1 MRFLQMIVTRTNFNW
16 RTGLLALSVFVM
28 GVGGVSSAIIAQDDL
43 PASAVEKIEQAED
56 AEVES
61 KVSEVDLFV
70 PDFKDQDLI
79 ETSKRAWEY
88 RPYQVAVWFCLDGSP
103 LIDAIY
109 NNVAKDV
116 TRRSELLDPSGWDL
130 TTGRAPMRWRNRFIK
145 NLGNPEKFV
154 ALESVAA
161 LLPYDKLMVV
171 CLEEALGVVR
181 VRVREFDVQTQLWG
195 PLVIREVIQRNELG
209 RYIMDAISVAFMP
222 LAKIDRVQEIE
233 VKNSEG
239 KVVKKDEVIMQIRG
253 VQSCIRTTLQ
263 PNSRILGD
271 EAVAG
276 VDDNAFKWNAAPIVG
291 SPIYIRDDDRFL
303 PIIRLTDRKG
313 ELIKLQP
320 IEFTYLTSKRK
331 DGADL
336 RASIES
342 NRRAPLSQRKS
353 KRSQKLAL
361 VIRPPERSTR
371 LFLVSDDKKRTPME
385 GFEVWARSPEA
396 PIEDKIML
404 GKTDWRGSIEIPPV
418 SDGLRLILIKR
429 GERGLRR
436 LPIMPGLYDSVVSTL
451 PNDETRL
458 YAQGV
463 VRGLENEILSMV
475 IQRTVFEADAKK
487 AIEDVNLESVKES
500 LGKLE
505 DLSLF
510 DMLNHLTDQELKLKA
525 RTSNAI
531 ELGYIT
537 RRFGALRTILNERN
551 KATEESILQEKY
563 QALRKAQLDQ

>member
-1 MRFLQMIVTRTNFNW
+1 MIFTFANHSWRVSLMFFL
-16 RTGLLALSVFVM
+16 FVM
-28 GVGGVSSAIIAQDDL
+28 GMATVSEVMRAQEAL
-43 PASAVEKIEQAED
+43 SGTASEQAEVV
-56 AEVES
+56 EVEPEI
-61 KVSEVDLFV
+61 SEADLFV
-70 PDFKDQDLI
+70 PDFDDQDLV
-79 ETSKRAWEY
+79 ETRERAWEY

-103 LIDAIY
+103 LLDAIY
-109 NNVAKDV
+109 NNIAKDV

-130 TTGRAPMRWRNRFIK
+130 TTGRAPIRWRNRFIDG
-145 NLGNPEKFV
+145 LGNPEEFE
-154 ALESVAA
+154 ALESVPA

-171 CLEEALGVVR
+171 CLEEAHGTVD
-181 VRVREFDVQTQLWG
+181 VRVREFDIQTQLWG
-195 PLVIREVIQRNELG
+195 PLVVREVIQRNELG

-233 VKNSEG
+233 VKNSDG
-239 KVVKKDEVIMQIRG
+239 KIVKKDEVIMQIRG
-253 VQSCIRTTLQ
+253 VKSCIRTTLQ
-263 PNSRILGD
+263 PKTRNQDD
-271 EAVAG
+271 EAVAEI
-276 VDDNAFKWNAAPIVG
+276 DDAAFEWKAAPIVG

-313 ELIKLQP
+313 ELVKLQP
-320 IEFTYLTSKRK
+320 IEFTYLTSERK

-371 LFLVSDDKKRTPME
+371 LFLVSDDKDRTPME

-396 PIEDKIML
+396 PVEDKILL
-404 GKTDWRGSIEIPPV
+404 GKTDWRGSIDIPPD
-418 SDGLRLILIKR
+418 SEGLRLILIKR

-436 LPIMPGLYDSVVSTL
+436 LPIMPGLYDSVESTL

-487 AIEDVNLESVKES
+487 GIEDKNMEFIKKS
-500 LGKLE
+500 LNQLE
-505 DLSLF
+505 DLSISE
-510 DMLNHLTDQELKLKA
+510 MLEELTDQELKLKA
-525 RTSNAI
+525 RTSNGS
-531 ELGYIT
+531 ELAYIT
-537 RRFGALRTILNERN
+537 RRFGSLRTILNERLQASDEN
-551 KATEESILQEKY
+551 LLSNEYEEM
-563 QALRKAQLDQ
+563 RKIKLNQ

>member
-1 MRFLQMIVTRTNFNW
+1 MRLLQMIFTFANHNW
-16 RTGLLALSVFVM
+16 RVSLLFFLFVM
-28 GVGGVSSAIIAQDDL
+28 GMAT
-43 PASAVEKIEQAED
+43 
-56 AEVES
+56 
-61 KVSEVDLFV
+61 VSEVMRAQEALSETASEQTEVVEVEPEISEADLFV
-70 PDFKDQDLI
+70 PDFDDQDLV
-79 ETSKRAWEY
+79 ETRERAWEY

-103 LIDAIY
+103 LLDAIY
-109 NNVAKDV
+109 NNIAKDV

-130 TTGRAPMRWRNRFIK
+130 TTGRAPVRWRNRFIDG
-145 NLGNPEKFV
+145 LGNPEEFE
-154 ALESVAA
+154 ALESVPA

-171 CLEEALGVVR
+171 CLEEAHGTVD
-181 VRVREFDVQTQLWG
+181 VRVREFDIQTQLWG
-195 PLVIREVIQRNELG
+195 PLVVREVIQRNELG

-233 VKNSEG
+233 VKNSDG
-239 KVVKKDEVIMQIRG
+239 KIVKKDEVIMQIRG
-253 VQSCIRTTLQ
+253 VKSCIRTTLQ
-263 PNSRILGD
+263 PKTRNQDD
-271 EAVAG
+271 EAVAEI
-276 VDDNAFKWNAAPIVG
+276 DDAAFEWKAAPIVG

-313 ELIKLQP
+313 ELVKLQP
-320 IEFTYLTSKRK
+320 IEFTYLTSERK

-371 LFLVSDDKKRTPME
+371 LFLVSDDKDRTPME

-396 PIEDKIML
+396 PVEDKILL
-404 GKTDWRGSIEIPPV
+404 GKTDWRGSIDIPPD
-418 SDGLRLILIKR
+418 SEGLRLILIKR

-436 LPIMPGLYDSVVSTL
+436 LPIMPGLYDSVESTL

-487 AIEDVNLESVKES
+487 GIEDKNMEFIKKS
-500 LGKLE
+500 LNQLE
-505 DLSLF
+505 DLSISE
-510 DMLNHLTDQELKLKA
+510 MLEELTDQELKLKA
-525 RTSNAI
+525 RTSNGS
-531 ELGYIT
+531 ELAYIT
-537 RRFGALRTILNERN
+537 RRFGSLRTILNERLQASDEN
-551 KATEESILQEKY
+551 LLSNEYEEM
-563 QALRKAQLDQ
+563 RKIKLNQ

>member
-1 MRFLQMIVTRTNFNW
+1 MRFLRMIVNLTHVNW
-16 RTGLLALSVFVM
+16 RTSLLVWFVLII
-28 GVGGVSSAIIAQDDL
+28 GTVVASDTTWAQEEVSEN
-43 PASAVEKIEQAED
+43 PAEQVEQV
-56 AEVES
+56 EVEPEIS
-61 KVSEVDLFV
+61 AVDLFM
-70 PDFKDQDLI
+70 PDFDDQDLI
-79 ETSKRAWEY
+79 ETGKRAWEY

-109 NNVAKDV
+109 NNIAKDV

-130 TTGRAPMRWRNRFIK
+130 TTGRAPRRWRNRF
-145 NLGNPEKFV
+145 LEDLESPERFV
-154 ALESVAA
+154 ALESVPA

-171 CLEEALGVVR
+171 CMEEAHGTVS
-181 VRVREFDVQTQLWG
+181 VRVREFDIQTQLWG
-195 PLVIREVIQRNELG
+195 PLVVREVIQRNELG
-209 RYIMDAISVAFMP
+209 RYVMDAISVAFMP

-233 VKNSEG
+233 VKNSQG

-263 PNSRILGD
+263 PNVRSLGG
-271 EAVAG
+271 EAVAE
-276 VDDNAFKWNAAPIVG
+276 VDEAAFEWNTAPIDG

-313 ELIKLQP
+313 ELVKLQP
-320 IEFTYLTSKRK
+320 IEFTYLTSERK

-371 LFLVSDDKKRTPME
+371 LFLVSDDKERTPME

-404 GKTDWRGSIEIPPV
+404 GKTDWRGSIVIPPD
-418 SDGLRLILIKR
+418 SNGLRLILIKR

-487 AIEDVNLESVKES
+487 GIEDENMEFIKES

-505 DLSLF
+505 ELSIF
-510 DMLNHLTDQELKLKA
+510 DMLNELTEQELKLKA
-525 RTSNAI
+525 RTSNGS
-531 ELGYIT
+531 ELSYIT
-537 RRFGALRTILNERN
+537 RRFDALRTILNERDQ
-551 KATEESILQEKY
+551 ASEESTLQEIY
-563 QALRKAQLDQ
+563 QSMRKAKLDQ

>member
-1 MRFLQMIVTRTNFNW
+1 MFFL
-16 RTGLLALSVFVM
+16 FVM
-28 GVGGVSSAIIAQDDL
+28 GMATVSEVMRAQEAL
-43 PASAVEKIEQAED
+43 SGTASEQAEVV
-56 AEVES
+56 EVEPEI
-61 KVSEVDLFV
+61 SEADLFV
-70 PDFKDQDLI
+70 PDFDDQDLV
-79 ETSKRAWEY
+79 ETRERAWEY

-103 LIDAIY
+103 LLDAIY
-109 NNVAKDV
+109 NNIAKDV

-130 TTGRAPMRWRNRFIK
+130 TTGRAPIRWRNRFIDG
-145 NLGNPEKFV
+145 LGNPEEFE
-154 ALESVAA
+154 ALDSVPA

-171 CLEEALGVVR
+171 CLEEAHGTVD
-181 VRVREFDVQTQLWG
+181 VRVREFDIQTQLWG
-195 PLVIREVIQRNELG
+195 PLVVREVIQRNELG

-233 VKNSEG
+233 VKNSDG
-239 KVVKKDEVIMQIRG
+239 KIVKKDEVIMQIRG
-253 VQSCIRTTLQ
+253 VKSCIRTTLQ
-263 PNSRILGD
+263 PKTRNQDD
-271 EAVAG
+271 EAVAEI
-276 VDDNAFKWNAAPIVG
+276 DDAAFEWKAAPIVG

-313 ELIKLQP
+313 ELVKLQP
-320 IEFTYLTSKRK
+320 IEFTYLTSERK

-371 LFLVSDDKKRTPME
+371 LFLVSDDKDRTPME

-396 PIEDKIML
+396 PVEDKILL
-404 GKTDWRGSIEIPPV
+404 GKTDWRGSIDIPPD
-418 SDGLRLILIKR
+418 SEGLRLILIKR

-436 LPIMPGLYDSVVSTL
+436 LPIMPGLYDSVESTL

-487 AIEDVNLESVKES
+487 GIEDKNMEFIKKS
-500 LGKLE
+500 LNQLE
-505 DLSLF
+505 DLSISE
-510 DMLNHLTDQELKLKA
+510 MLEELTDQELKLKA
-525 RTSNAI
+525 RTSNGS
-531 ELGYIT
+531 ELAYIT
-537 RRFGALRTILNERN
+537 RRFGSLRTILNERLQASDEN
-551 KATEESILQEKY
+551 LLSNEYEEM
-563 QALRKAQLDQ
+563 RKIKLNQ

>member
-1 MRFLQMIVTRTNFNW
+1 MIVNLTHLNW
-16 RTGLLALSVFVM
+16 RTSLLFWSVLIMGTVVALNATQAQEEDSGSSVE
-28 GVGGVSSAIIAQDDL
+28 Q
-43 PASAVEKIEQAED
+43 VEV
-56 AEVES
+56 AEVEPE
-61 KVSEVDLFV
+61 VSAVDVFM
-70 PDFKDQDLI
+70 PDFDDQDLI

-109 NNVAKDV
+109 YNIAKDV

-130 TTGRAPMRWRNRFIK
+130 TTGRAPKRWRNR
-145 NLGNPEKFV
+145 LLEDLESPEKFV
-154 ALESVAA
+154 GLELVPA

-171 CLEEALGVVR
+171 CLEEVHGTVG
-181 VRVREFDVQTQLWG
+181 VRVREFDIQTQLWG
-195 PLVIREVIQRNELG
+195 PLVVREVIQRNELG
-209 RYIMDAISVAFMP
+209 RYVMDAISVAFMP
-222 LAKIDRVQEIE
+222 LARIDRVQEVE
-233 VKNSEG
+233 VKNSQG

-263 PNSRILGD
+263 PNVRSLGG
-271 EAVAG
+271 EPVAE
-276 VDDNAFKWNAAPIVG
+276 VDDAAFEWNAAPIDG

-313 ELIKLQP
+313 ELVKLQP
-320 IEFTYLTSKRK
+320 IEFTYLTSERK

-371 LFLVSDDKKRTPME
+371 LFLVSDDKERTPME

-404 GKTDWRGSIEIPPV
+404 GKTDWRGSIIIPPD

-487 AIEDVNLESVKES
+487 GIQDENMEFIKKS

-505 DLSLF
+505 ELSIF
-510 DMLNHLTDQELKLKA
+510 EMLNELTEQELKLKA
-525 RTSNAI
+525 RTSNAS
-531 ELGYIT
+531 ELAYIT
-537 RRFGALRTILNERN
+537 RRFDSLRTILNEREQ
-551 KATEESILQEKY
+551 ATEESTLQEKY
-563 QALRKAQLDQ
+563 QSMRKAKLDQ

>member
-1 MRFLQMIVTRTNFNW
+1 MKILQMITTPKYLNWRACLLVLSVSVMGLVAASDVTR
-16 RTGLLALSVFVM
+16 AQEISPDDSV
-28 GVGGVSSAIIAQDDL
+28 
-43 PASAVEKIEQAED
+43 EQA
-56 AEVES
+56 
-61 KVSEVDLFV
+61 KVSESEVEPAVSEADLFV
-70 PDFKDQDLI
+70 PDFDDQDLV
-79 ETSKRAWEY
+79 ETSKRAWEF

-109 NNVAKDV
+109 RNIAKDV

-130 TTGRAPMRWRNRFIK
+130 TTGLAPVRWRNRFIES
-145 NLGNPEKFV
+145 LGAPEKFE
-154 ALESVAA
+154 ALESVPA

-171 CLEEALGVVR
+171 CLEEAHGVVD
-181 VRVREFDVQTQLWG
+181 VRVREFDIQTQLWG
-195 PLVIREVIQRNELG
+195 PLVVRKVIQRNELG
-209 RYIMDAISVAFMP
+209 RYIMDAINVAFMP

-233 VKNSEG
+233 VENSEG
-239 KVVKKDEVIMQIRG
+239 KTVKKDEVIMQIRG

-263 PNSRILGD
+263 PNTRSLGD
-271 EAVAG
+271 EAVAEI
-276 VDDNAFKWNAAPIVG
+276 DDEAFEWVAAPIVG

-303 PIIRLTDRKG
+303 PVIRLTDRKG
-313 ELIKLQP
+313 ELVKLQP

-371 LFLVSDDKKRTPME
+371 LFLVSDDKARTPME

-396 PIEDKIML
+396 PIEDKILL
-404 GKTDWRGSIEIPPV
+404 GKTDWRGSIEIPPD
-418 SDGLRLILIKR
+418 SEGLRLILIKR

-436 LPIMPGLYDSVVSTL
+436 LPIMPGLYDSVESTL

-475 IQRTVFEADAKK
+475 IQRTVFEAEAKQ
-487 AIEDVNLESVKES
+487 AIEDEKMEAIKES
-500 LGKLE
+500 LSNLDE
-505 DLSLF
+505 LSIS
-510 DMLNHLTDQELKLKA
+510 DMLTELTDQELKLKA
-525 RTSNAI
+525 RTSNAS
-531 ELGYIT
+531 ELAYIT
-537 RRFGALRTILNERN
+537 RRFGALRTILDERIR
-551 KATEESILQEKY
+551 ATEEKVLQEKY
-563 QALRKAQLDQ
+563 QALRKAKLDQ

>member
-1 MRFLQMIVTRTNFNW
+1 MIFTFANHSWRVSLLFFL
-16 RTGLLALSVFVM
+16 FVM
-28 GVGGVSSAIIAQDDL
+28 GMATVSEVMRAQEAL
-43 PASAVEKIEQAED
+43 SGTASEQAEVV
-56 AEVES
+56 EVEPEI
-61 KVSEVDLFV
+61 SEADLFV
-70 PDFKDQDLI
+70 PDFDDQDLV
-79 ETSKRAWEY
+79 ETRERAWEY

-103 LIDAIY
+103 LLDAIY
-109 NNVAKDV
+109 NNIAKDV

-130 TTGRAPMRWRNRFIK
+130 TTGRAPIRWRNRFIDG
-145 NLGNPEKFV
+145 LGNPEEFE
-154 ALESVAA
+154 ALESVPA

-171 CLEEALGVVR
+171 CLEEAHGIVD
-181 VRVREFDVQTQLWG
+181 VRVREFDIQTQLWG
-195 PLVIREVIQRNELG
+195 PLVVREVIQRNELG

-233 VKNSEG
+233 VKNSDG
-239 KVVKKDEVIMQIRG
+239 KIVKKDEVIMQIRG
-253 VQSCIRTTLQ
+253 VKSCIRTTLQ
-263 PNSRILGD
+263 PKTRNQDD
-271 EAVAG
+271 EAVAEI
-276 VDDNAFKWNAAPIVG
+276 DDAAFEWKAAPIVG

-313 ELIKLQP
+313 ELVKLQP
-320 IEFTYLTSKRK
+320 IEFTYLTSERK

-371 LFLVSDDKKRTPME
+371 LFLVSDDKDRTPME

-396 PIEDKIML
+396 PVEDKILL
-404 GKTDWRGSIEIPPV
+404 GKTDWRGSIDIPPD
-418 SDGLRLILIKR
+418 SEGLRLILIKR

-436 LPIMPGLYDSVVSTL
+436 LPIMPGLYDSVESTL

-487 AIEDVNLESVKES
+487 GIEDKNMEFIKKS
-500 LGKLE
+500 LNQLE
-505 DLSLF
+505 DLSISE
-510 DMLNHLTDQELKLKA
+510 MLEELTDQELKLKA
-525 RTSNAI
+525 RTSNGS
-531 ELGYIT
+531 ELAYIT
-537 RRFGALRTILNERN
+537 RRFGSLRTILNERLQASDEN
-551 KATEESILQEKY
+551 LLSNEYEEM
-563 QALRKAQLDQ
+563 RKIKLNQ

>member
-1 MRFLQMIVTRTNFNW
+1 MIFTFANHSWRVSLLFFL
-16 RTGLLALSVFVM
+16 FVM
-28 GVGGVSSAIIAQDDL
+28 GMAT
-43 PASAVEKIEQAED
+43 
-56 AEVES
+56 
-61 KVSEVDLFV
+61 VSEVMRAQEALSETASEQTEVVEVEPEISEADLFV
-70 PDFKDQDLI
+70 PDFDDQDLV
-79 ETSKRAWEY
+79 ETRERAWEY

-103 LIDAIY
+103 LLDAIY
-109 NNVAKDV
+109 NNIAKDV

-130 TTGRAPMRWRNRFIK
+130 TTGRAPVRWRNRFIDG
-145 NLGNPEKFV
+145 LGNPEEFE
-154 ALESVAA
+154 ALESVPA

-171 CLEEALGVVR
+171 CLEEAHGTVD
-181 VRVREFDVQTQLWG
+181 VRVREFDIQTQLWG
-195 PLVIREVIQRNELG
+195 PLVVREVIQRNELG

-233 VKNSEG
+233 VKNSDG
-239 KVVKKDEVIMQIRG
+239 KIVKKDEVIMQIRG
-253 VQSCIRTTLQ
+253 VKSCIRTTLQ
-263 PNSRILGD
+263 PKTRNQDD
-271 EAVAG
+271 EAVAEI
-276 VDDNAFKWNAAPIVG
+276 DDAAFEWKAAPIVG

-313 ELIKLQP
+313 ELVKLQP
-320 IEFTYLTSKRK
+320 IEFTYLTSERK

-371 LFLVSDDKKRTPME
+371 LFLVSDDKDRTPME

-396 PIEDKIML
+396 PVEDKILL
-404 GKTDWRGSIEIPPV
+404 GKTDWRGSIDIPPD
-418 SDGLRLILIKR
+418 SEGLRLILIKR

-436 LPIMPGLYDSVVSTL
+436 LPIMPGLYDSVESTL

-487 AIEDVNLESVKES
+487 GIEDKNMEFIKKS
-500 LGKLE
+500 LNQLE
-505 DLSLF
+505 DLSISE
-510 DMLNHLTDQELKLKA
+510 MLEELTDQELKLKA
-525 RTSNAI
+525 RTSNGS
-531 ELGYIT
+531 ELAYIT
-537 RRFGALRTILNERN
+537 RRFGSLRTILNERLQASDEN
-551 KATEESILQEKY
+551 LLSNEYEEM
-563 QALRKAQLDQ
+563 RKIKLNQ

>member
-1 MRFLQMIVTRTNFNW
+1 
-16 RTGLLALSVFVM
+16 M
-28 GVGGVSSAIIAQDDL
+28 GTPSNSIFAQEDLPGSAIENSEQSEGSEA
-43 PASAVEKIEQAED
+43 AVSVA
-56 AEVES
+56 
-61 KVSEVDLFV
+61 DLFV
-70 PDFKDQDLI
+70 PDFEDQDLV

-103 LIDAIY
+103 MIDAIY
-109 NNVAKDV
+109 NNIARDV

-130 TTGRAPMRWRNRFIK
+130 TTGRAPLRWRNRLIE
-145 NLGNPEKFV
+145 NLENSEKFV
-154 ALESVAA
+154 ALESVPA
-161 LLPYDKLMVV
+161 LLPYDKLMAV
-171 CLEEALGVVR
+171 CLEEAHGIVR
-181 VRVREFDVQTQLWG
+181 VRVREFDIQTQLWG
-195 PLVIREVIQRNELG
+195 PLVVRDVIQRNELG
-209 RYIMDAISVAFMP
+209 RHIMDAISIAFMP

-233 VKNSEG
+233 VENSEG
-239 KVVKKDEVIMQIRG
+239 KVVKKDEVIMQIRA
-253 VQSCIRTTLQ
+253 VQSCVRTTLQ
-263 PNSRILGD
+263 QNEESIGGKDVAEVD
-271 EAVAG
+271 EAV
-276 VDDNAFKWNAAPIVG
+276 FEWNAGPIDG

-313 ELIKLQP
+313 DLIKLQP
-320 IEFTYLTSKRK
+320 IEFTYLTSERK

-342 NRRAPLSQRKS
+342 HRRAPLSQRKS

-396 PIEDKIML
+396 PIEDKILL
-404 GKTDWRGSIEIPPV
+404 GKTDWRGSIEIPPS

-458 YAQGV
+458 FAQGV

-487 AIEDVNLESVKES
+487 ALADKDMDLIKAS
-500 LGKLE
+500 LDKLE
-505 DLSLF
+505 ELSII
-510 DMLNHLTDQELKLKA
+510 DMLNELTDQELKLKSK
-525 RTSNAI
+525 TSNSS
-531 ELGYIT
+531 ELGYIAS
-537 RRFGALRTILNERN
+537 RFGSLRKILNERN
-551 KATEESILQEKY
+551 SATEESALKEK
-563 QALRKAQLDQ
+563 QKELRRAKLDQ

>member
-1 MRFLQMIVTRTNFNW
+1 MIFTFANHSWRVSLMFFL
-16 RTGLLALSVFVM
+16 FVM
-28 GVGGVSSAIIAQDDL
+28 GMATVSEVMRAQEAL
-43 PASAVEKIEQAED
+43 SGTASEQAEVV
-56 AEVES
+56 EVEPEI
-61 KVSEVDLFV
+61 SEADLFV
-70 PDFKDQDLI
+70 PDFDDQDLV
-79 ETSKRAWEY
+79 ETRERAWEY

-103 LIDAIY
+103 LLDAIY
-109 NNVAKDV
+109 NNIAKDV

-130 TTGRAPMRWRNRFIK
+130 TTGRAPIRWRNRFIDG
-145 NLGNPEKFV
+145 LGNPEEFE
-154 ALESVAA
+154 ALESVPA

-171 CLEEALGVVR
+171 CLEEAHGTVD
-181 VRVREFDVQTQLWG
+181 VRVREFDIQTQLWG
-195 PLVIREVIQRNELG
+195 PLVVREVIQRNELG

-233 VKNSEG
+233 VKNSDG
-239 KVVKKDEVIMQIRG
+239 KIVKKYEVIMQIRG
-253 VQSCIRTTLQ
+253 VKSCIRTTLQ
-263 PNSRILGD
+263 PKTRNQDD
-271 EAVAG
+271 EAVAEI
-276 VDDNAFKWNAAPIVG
+276 DDAAFEWKAAPIVG

-313 ELIKLQP
+313 ELVKLQP
-320 IEFTYLTSKRK
+320 IEFTYLTSERK

-371 LFLVSDDKKRTPME
+371 LFLVSDDKDRTPME

-396 PIEDKIML
+396 PVEDKILL
-404 GKTDWRGSIEIPPV
+404 GKTDWRGSIDIPPD
-418 SDGLRLILIKR
+418 SEGLRLILIKR

-436 LPIMPGLYDSVVSTL
+436 LPIMPGLYDSVESTL

-487 AIEDVNLESVKES
+487 GIEDKNMEFIKKS
-500 LGKLE
+500 LNQLE
-505 DLSLF
+505 DLSISE
-510 DMLNHLTDQELKLKA
+510 MLEELTDQELKLKA
-525 RTSNAI
+525 RTSNGS
-531 ELGYIT
+531 ELAYIT
-537 RRFGALRTILNERN
+537 RRFGSLRTILNERLQASDEN
-551 KATEESILQEKY
+551 LLSNEYEEM
-563 QALRKAQLDQ
+563 RKIKLNQ

>member
-1 MRFLQMIVTRTNFNW
+1 MIFTFANHSWRVSLLFFL
-16 RTGLLALSVFVM
+16 FVM
-28 GVGGVSSAIIAQDDL
+28 GMATVSEVMRAQEAL
-43 PASAVEKIEQAED
+43 SGTASEQAEVV
-56 AEVES
+56 EVEPEI
-61 KVSEVDLFV
+61 SEADLFV
-70 PDFKDQDLI
+70 PDFDDQDLV
-79 ETSKRAWEY
+79 ETRERAWEY

-103 LIDAIY
+103 LLDAIY
-109 NNVAKDV
+109 NNIAKDV

-130 TTGRAPMRWRNRFIK
+130 TTGRAPIRWRNRFIDG
-145 NLGNPEKFV
+145 LGNPEEFE
-154 ALESVAA
+154 ALESVPA

-171 CLEEALGVVR
+171 CLEEAHGTVD
-181 VRVREFDVQTQLWG
+181 VRVREFDIQTQLWG
-195 PLVIREVIQRNELG
+195 PLVVREVIQRNELG

-233 VKNSEG
+233 VKNSDG
-239 KVVKKDEVIMQIRG
+239 KIVKKDEVIMQIRG
-253 VQSCIRTTLQ
+253 VKSCIRTTLQ
-263 PNSRILGD
+263 PKTRNQDD
-271 EAVAG
+271 EAVAEI
-276 VDDNAFKWNAAPIVG
+276 DDAAFEWKAAPIVG

-313 ELIKLQP
+313 ELVKLQP
-320 IEFTYLTSKRK
+320 IEFTYLTSERK

-371 LFLVSDDKKRTPME
+371 LFLVSDDKDRTPME

-396 PIEDKIML
+396 PVEDKILL
-404 GKTDWRGSIEIPPV
+404 GKTDWRGSIDIPPD
-418 SDGLRLILIKR
+418 SEGLRLILIKR

-436 LPIMPGLYDSVVSTL
+436 LPIMPGLYDSVESTL

-487 AIEDVNLESVKES
+487 GIEDKNMEFIKKS
-500 LGKLE
+500 LNQLE
-505 DLSLF
+505 DLSISE
-510 DMLNHLTDQELKLKA
+510 MLEELTDQELKLKA
-525 RTSNAI
+525 RTSNGS
-531 ELGYIT
+531 ELAYIT
-537 RRFGALRTILNERN
+537 RRFGSLRTILNERLQASDEN
-551 KATEESILQEKY
+551 LLSNEYEEM
-563 QALRKAQLDQ
+563 RKIKLNQ

>member
-1 MRFLQMIVTRTNFNW
+1 MIFTFANHSWRVSLMFFL
-16 RTGLLALSVFVM
+16 FVM
-28 GVGGVSSAIIAQDDL
+28 GMATVSEVMRAQEAL
-43 PASAVEKIEQAED
+43 SGTASEQAEVV
-56 AEVES
+56 EVEPEI
-61 KVSEVDLFV
+61 SEADLFV
-70 PDFKDQDLI
+70 PDFDDQDLV
-79 ETSKRAWEY
+79 ETRERAWEY

-103 LIDAIY
+103 LLDAIY
-109 NNVAKDV
+109 NNIAKDV

-130 TTGRAPMRWRNRFIK
+130 TTGRAPIRWRNRFIDG
-145 NLGNPEKFV
+145 LGNPEEFE
-154 ALESVAA
+154 ALDSVPA

-171 CLEEALGVVR
+171 CLEEAHGTVD
-181 VRVREFDVQTQLWG
+181 VRVREFDIQTQLWG
-195 PLVIREVIQRNELG
+195 PLVVREVIQRNELG

-233 VKNSEG
+233 VKNSDG
-239 KVVKKDEVIMQIRG
+239 KIVKKDEVIMQIRG
-253 VQSCIRTTLQ
+253 VKSCIRTTLQ
-263 PNSRILGD
+263 PKTRNQDD
-271 EAVAG
+271 EAVAEI
-276 VDDNAFKWNAAPIVG
+276 DDAAFEWKAAPIVG

-313 ELIKLQP
+313 ELVKLQP
-320 IEFTYLTSKRK
+320 IEFTYLTSERK

-371 LFLVSDDKKRTPME
+371 LFLVSDDKDRTPME

-396 PIEDKIML
+396 PVEDKILL
-404 GKTDWRGSIEIPPV
+404 GKTDWRGSIDIPPD
-418 SDGLRLILIKR
+418 SEGLRLILIKR

-436 LPIMPGLYDSVVSTL
+436 LPIMPGLYDSVESTL

-487 AIEDVNLESVKES
+487 GIEDKNMEFIKKS
-500 LGKLE
+500 LNQLE
-505 DLSLF
+505 DLSISE
-510 DMLNHLTDQELKLKA
+510 MLEELTDQELKLKA
-525 RTSNAI
+525 RTSNGS
-531 ELGYIT
+531 ELAYIT
-537 RRFGALRTILNERN
+537 RRFGSLRTILNERLQASDEN
-551 KATEESILQEKY
+551 LLSNEYEEM
-563 QALRKAQLDQ
+563 RKIKLNQ

>member
-1 MRFLQMIVTRTNFNW
+1 MRLLQMIIAHTNFNW
-16 RTGLLALSVFVM
+16 RVSLLFVFSVM
-28 GVGGVSSAIIAQDDL
+28 GMVTVSDVVRAQEVL
-43 PASAVEKIEQAED
+43 SGNASEQAEVV
-56 AEVES
+56 EVEPEI
-61 KVSEVDLFV
+61 SEADLFV
-70 PDFKDQDLI
+70 PDFDDQDLV
-79 ETSKRAWEY
+79 ETRERAWEY

-103 LIDAIY
+103 LLDAIY
-109 NNVAKDV
+109 NNIAKDV

-130 TTGRAPMRWRNRFIK
+130 TTGRAPTRWRNRFIDS
-145 NLGNPEKFV
+145 LGNPEEFE
-154 ALESVAA
+154 ALESVPA

-171 CLEEALGVVR
+171 CLEEAHGIVD
-181 VRVREFDVQTQLWG
+181 VRVREFDIQTQLWG
-195 PLVIREVIQRNELG
+195 PLVVREVIQRNELG

-233 VKNSEG
+233 VKNSDG
-239 KVVKKDEVIMQIRG
+239 KIVKKDEVIMQIRG
-253 VQSCIRTTLQ
+253 VKSCIRATLQ
-263 PNSRILGD
+263 PKTRNQDD
-271 EAVAG
+271 EAVAEI
-276 VDDNAFKWNAAPIVG
+276 DDVAFEWKAAPIVG

-303 PIIRLTDRKG
+303 PVIRLTDRKG
-313 ELIKLQP
+313 ELVKLQP
-320 IEFTYLTSKRK
+320 IEFTYLTSERK

-371 LFLVSDDKKRTPME
+371 LFLVSDDKDRTPME

-396 PIEDKIML
+396 PVEDKILL
-404 GKTDWRGSIEIPPV
+404 GKTDWRGSIEIPPD
-418 SDGLRLILIKR
+418 SEGLRLILIKR

-436 LPIMPGLYDSVVSTL
+436 LPIMPGLYDSVESTL

-487 AIEDVNLESVKES
+487 GIEDKNMEFIKKS
-500 LGKLE
+500 LNQLE
-505 DLSLF
+505 DLSISE
-510 DMLNHLTDQELKLKA
+510 MLEELTDQELKLKA
-525 RTSNAI
+525 RTSNGS
-531 ELGYIT
+531 ELAYIT
-537 RRFGALRTILNERN
+537 RRFGSLRTILNERLQ
-551 KATEESILQEKY
+551 ASEENLLSDEY
-563 QALRKAQLDQ
+563 EAMRKIKLNQ

>member
-1 MRFLQMIVTRTNFNW
+1 MIVNLTHLNW
-16 RTGLLALSVFVM
+16 RTSLLFWSVLIMGMVVALNATQAQEEDSGSSVE
-28 GVGGVSSAIIAQDDL
+28 Q
-43 PASAVEKIEQAED
+43 VEV
-56 AEVES
+56 AEVEPE
-61 KVSEVDLFV
+61 VSAVDVFM
-70 PDFKDQDLI
+70 PDFDDQDLI

-109 NNVAKDV
+109 YNIAKDV

-130 TTGRAPMRWRNRFIK
+130 TTGRAPKRWRNR
-145 NLGNPEKFV
+145 LLEDLESPEKFV
-154 ALESVAA
+154 GLELVPA

-171 CLEEALGVVR
+171 CLEEVHGTVG
-181 VRVREFDVQTQLWG
+181 VRVREFDIQTQLWG
-195 PLVIREVIQRNELG
+195 PLVVREVIQRNELG
-209 RYIMDAISVAFMP
+209 RYVMDAISVAFMP
-222 LAKIDRVQEIE
+222 LARIDRVQEVE
-233 VKNSEG
+233 VKNSQG

-263 PNSRILGD
+263 PNVRSVGG
-271 EAVAG
+271 EPVAE
-276 VDDNAFKWNAAPIVG
+276 VDDAAFEWNAAPIDE
-291 SPIYIRDDDRFL
+291 SPIYIQDDDRFL

-313 ELIKLQP
+313 ELVKLQP
-320 IEFTYLTSKRK
+320 IEFTYLTSERK

-371 LFLVSDDKKRTPME
+371 LFLVSDDKERTPME

-404 GKTDWRGSIEIPPV
+404 GKTDWRGSIIIPPD

-487 AIEDVNLESVKES
+487 GIEDENMEFIKKS
-500 LGKLE
+500 LDKLE
-505 DLSLF
+505 ELSIF
-510 DMLNHLTDQELKLKA
+510 DMLNELTEQELKLKA
-525 RTSNAI
+525 RTSNAS
-531 ELGYIT
+531 ELAYIT
-537 RRFGALRTILNERN
+537 RRFDSLRTILNEREQ
-551 KATEESILQEKY
+551 ATEESTLQEKY
-563 QALRKAQLDQ
+563 QSMRKAKLDQ

>member
-1 MRFLQMIVTRTNFNW
+1 MFFL
-16 RTGLLALSVFVM
+16 FVM
-28 GVGGVSSAIIAQDDL
+28 GMATVSEVMRAQEAL
-43 PASAVEKIEQAED
+43 SGTASEQAEVV
-56 AEVES
+56 EVEPEI
-61 KVSEVDLFV
+61 SEADLFV
-70 PDFKDQDLI
+70 PDFDDQDLV
-79 ETSKRAWEY
+79 ETRERAWEY

-103 LIDAIY
+103 LLDAIY
-109 NNVAKDV
+109 NNIAKDV

-130 TTGRAPMRWRNRFIK
+130 TTGRAPIRWRNRFIDG
-145 NLGNPEKFV
+145 LGNPEEFE
-154 ALESVAA
+154 ALESVPA

-171 CLEEALGVVR
+171 CLEEAHGTVD
-181 VRVREFDVQTQLWG
+181 VRVREFDIQTQLWG
-195 PLVIREVIQRNELG
+195 PLVVREVIQRNELG

-233 VKNSEG
+233 VKNSDG
-239 KVVKKDEVIMQIRG
+239 KIVKKDEVIMQIRG
-253 VQSCIRTTLQ
+253 VKSCIRTTLQ
-263 PNSRILGD
+263 PKTRNQDD
-271 EAVAG
+271 EAVAEI
-276 VDDNAFKWNAAPIVG
+276 DDAAFEWKAAPIVG

-313 ELIKLQP
+313 ELVKLQP
-320 IEFTYLTSKRK
+320 IEFTYLTSERK

-371 LFLVSDDKKRTPME
+371 LFLVSDDKDRTPME

-396 PIEDKIML
+396 PVEDKILL
-404 GKTDWRGSIEIPPV
+404 GKTDWRGSIDIPPD
-418 SDGLRLILIKR
+418 SEGLRLILIKR

-436 LPIMPGLYDSVVSTL
+436 LPIMPGLYDSVESTL

-487 AIEDVNLESVKES
+487 GIEDKNMEFIKKS
-500 LGKLE
+500 LNQLE
-505 DLSLF
+505 DLSISE
-510 DMLNHLTDQELKLKA
+510 MLEELTDQELKLKA
-525 RTSNAI
+525 RTSNGS
-531 ELGYIT
+531 ELAYIT
-537 RRFGALRTILNERN
+537 RRFGSLRTILNERLQASDEN
-551 KATEESILQEKY
+551 LLSNEYEEM
-563 QALRKAQLDQ
+563 RKIKLNQ

>member
-1 MRFLQMIVTRTNFNW
+1 MIVTLTYFNW
-16 RTGLLALSVFVM
+16 RTSLLVLSVFVM
-28 GVGGVSSAIIAQDDL
+28 GVGSGSGAVVAQEDL
-43 PASAVEKIEQAED
+43 PESTIEKSEQAEGAE
-56 AEVES
+56 AEVEI
-61 KVSEVDLFV
+61 SEVDLFV
-70 PDFKDQDLI
+70 PDFEDQDLV

-103 LIDAIY
+103 VIDAIY
-109 NNVAKDV
+109 NNIAKDV

-130 TTGRAPMRWRNRFIK
+130 TTGRAPMRWRNRLIE
-145 NLGNPEKFV
+145 NLGNSEKFV
-154 ALESVAA
+154 ALESVPA

-171 CLEEALGVVR
+171 CLEEAHGVVR
-181 VRVREFDVQTQLWG
+181 VRVREFDIQTQLWG
-195 PLVIREVIQRNELG
+195 PLVVREVIQRNELG

-233 VKNSEG
+233 VKNSKG

-263 PNSRILGD
+263 PNRRSLGD
-271 EAVAG
+271 EALAN
-276 VDDNAFKWNAAPIVG
+276 VDDVAFEWNAAPIDG

-371 LFLVSDDKKRTPME
+371 LFLVSDDENRTPME

-404 GKTDWRGSIEIPPV
+404 GKTDWRGSIEIPSN

-458 YAQGV
+458 FAQGV
-463 VRGLENEILSMV
+463 VQGLENEILSMV
-475 IQRTVFEADAKK
+475 IQRTVFEADAKI
-487 AIEDVNLESVKES
+487 AIEDENMDLIKES
-500 LGKLE
+500 LGNLE
-505 DLSLF
+505 ELSLF
-510 DMLNHLTDQELKLKA
+510 DMLNVLTEQELKLKA
-525 RTSNAI
+525 RTSNGS
-531 ELGYIT
+531 ELDYIT

-551 KATEESILQEKY
+551 KATEESFLQETY
-563 QALRKAQLDQ
+563 QELRKRQLDQ

>member
-1 MRFLQMIVTRTNFNW
+1 MRLLQMIIAHTNFNW
-16 RTGLLALSVFVM
+16 RVSLLFVFSVM
-28 GVGGVSSAIIAQDDL
+28 GMVTVSDVVRAQEVL
-43 PASAVEKIEQAED
+43 SGNASEQAEVV
-56 AEVES
+56 EVEPEI
-61 KVSEVDLFV
+61 SEADLFV
-70 PDFKDQDLI
+70 PDFDDQDLV
-79 ETSKRAWEY
+79 ETRERAWEY

-103 LIDAIY
+103 LLDAIY
-109 NNVAKDV
+109 NNIAKDV

-130 TTGRAPMRWRNRFIK
+130 TTGRAPTRWRNRFIDS
-145 NLGNPEKFV
+145 LGNPEEFE
-154 ALESVAA
+154 ALESVPA

-171 CLEEALGVVR
+171 CLEEAHGTVD
-181 VRVREFDVQTQLWG
+181 VRVREFDIQTQLWG
-195 PLVIREVIQRNELG
+195 PLVVREVIQRNELG

-233 VKNSEG
+233 VKNSDG
-239 KVVKKDEVIMQIRG
+239 KIVKKDEVIMQIRG
-253 VQSCIRTTLQ
+253 VKSCIRATLQ
-263 PNSRILGD
+263 PKTRNQDD
-271 EAVAG
+271 EAVAEI
-276 VDDNAFKWNAAPIVG
+276 DDVAFEWKAAPIVG

-303 PIIRLTDRKG
+303 PVIRLTDRKG
-313 ELIKLQP
+313 ELVKLQP
-320 IEFTYLTSKRK
+320 IEFTYLTSERK

-371 LFLVSDDKKRTPME
+371 LFLVSDDKDRTPME

-396 PIEDKIML
+396 PVEDKILL
-404 GKTDWRGSIEIPPV
+404 GKTDWRGSIEIPPD
-418 SDGLRLILIKR
+418 SEGLRLILIKR

-436 LPIMPGLYDSVVSTL
+436 LPIMPGLYDSVESTL

-487 AIEDVNLESVKES
+487 GIEDKNMEFIKKS
-500 LGKLE
+500 LNQLE
-505 DLSLF
+505 DLSISE
-510 DMLNHLTDQELKLKA
+510 MLEELTDQELKLKA
-525 RTSNAI
+525 RTSNGS
-531 ELGYIT
+531 ELAYIT
-537 RRFGALRTILNERN
+537 RRFGSLRTILNERLQ
-551 KATEESILQEKY
+551 ASEENLLSDEY
-563 QALRKAQLDQ
+563 EAMRKIKLNQ

>member
-1 MRFLQMIVTRTNFNW
+1 MRLHQMICTFANHSW
-16 RTGLLALSVFVM
+16 RVSLLFFLFVM
-28 GVGGVSSAIIAQDDL
+28 GMAT
-43 PASAVEKIEQAED
+43 
-56 AEVES
+56 
-61 KVSEVDLFV
+61 VSEVMRAQEALSETASEQTEVVEVEPEISEADLFV
-70 PDFKDQDLI
+70 PDFDDQDLV
-79 ETSKRAWEY
+79 ETRERAWEY

-103 LIDAIY
+103 LLDAIY
-109 NNVAKDV
+109 NNIAKDV

-130 TTGRAPMRWRNRFIK
+130 TTGRAPVRWRNRFIDG
-145 NLGNPEKFV
+145 LGNPEEFE
-154 ALESVAA
+154 ALESVPA

-171 CLEEALGVVR
+171 CLEEAHGTVD
-181 VRVREFDVQTQLWG
+181 VRVREFDIQTQLWG
-195 PLVIREVIQRNELG
+195 PLVVREVIQRNELG

-233 VKNSEG
+233 VKNSDG
-239 KVVKKDEVIMQIRG
+239 KIVKKDEVIMQIRG
-253 VQSCIRTTLQ
+253 VKSCIRTTLQ
-263 PNSRILGD
+263 PKTRNQDD
-271 EAVAG
+271 EAVAEI
-276 VDDNAFKWNAAPIVG
+276 DDAAFEWKAAPIVG

-313 ELIKLQP
+313 ELVKLQP
-320 IEFTYLTSKRK
+320 IEFTYLTSERK

-371 LFLVSDDKKRTPME
+371 LFLVSDDKDRTPME

-396 PIEDKIML
+396 PVEDKILL
-404 GKTDWRGSIEIPPV
+404 GKTDWRGSIDIPPD
-418 SDGLRLILIKR
+418 SEGLRLILIKR

-436 LPIMPGLYDSVVSTL
+436 LPIMPGLYDSVESTL

-487 AIEDVNLESVKES
+487 GIEDKNMEFIKKS
-500 LGKLE
+500 LNQLE
-505 DLSLF
+505 DLSISE
-510 DMLNHLTDQELKLKA
+510 MLEELTDQELKLKA
-525 RTSNAI
+525 RTSNGS
-531 ELGYIT
+531 ELAYIT
-537 RRFGALRTILNERN
+537 RRFGSLRTILNERLQASDEN
-551 KATEESILQEKY
+551 LLSNEYEEM
-563 QALRKAQLDQ
+563 RKIKLNQ

>member
-1 MRFLQMIVTRTNFNW
+1 MRLLQMIFTFANHSW
-16 RTGLLALSVFVM
+16 RVSLLFFLFVM
-28 GVGGVSSAIIAQDDL
+28 GMATVSEVMRAQEAL
-43 PASAVEKIEQAED
+43 SGTASEQAEVV
-56 AEVES
+56 EVEPEI
-61 KVSEVDLFV
+61 SEADLFV
-70 PDFKDQDLI
+70 PDFDDQDLV
-79 ETSKRAWEY
+79 ETRERAWEY

-103 LIDAIY
+103 LLDAIY
-109 NNVAKDV
+109 NNIAKDV

-130 TTGRAPMRWRNRFIK
+130 TTGRAPIRWRNRFIDG
-145 NLGNPEKFV
+145 LGNPEEFE
-154 ALESVAA
+154 ALESVPA

-171 CLEEALGVVR
+171 CLEEAHGTVD
-181 VRVREFDVQTQLWG
+181 VRVREFDIQTQLWG
-195 PLVIREVIQRNELG
+195 PLVVREVIQRNELG

-233 VKNSEG
+233 VKNSDG
-239 KVVKKDEVIMQIRG
+239 KIVKKDEVIMQIRG
-253 VQSCIRTTLQ
+253 VKSCIRTTLQ
-263 PNSRILGD
+263 PKTRNQDD
-271 EAVAG
+271 EAVAEI
-276 VDDNAFKWNAAPIVG
+276 DDAAFEWKAAPIVG

-313 ELIKLQP
+313 ELVKLQP
-320 IEFTYLTSKRK
+320 IEFTYLTSERK

-371 LFLVSDDKKRTPME
+371 VFLVSDDKDRTPME

-396 PIEDKIML
+396 PVEDKILL
-404 GKTDWRGSIEIPPV
+404 GKTDWRGSIDIPPD
-418 SDGLRLILIKR
+418 SEGLRLILIKR

-436 LPIMPGLYDSVVSTL
+436 LPIMPGLYDSVESTL

-487 AIEDVNLESVKES
+487 GIEDKNMEFIKKS
-500 LGKLE
+500 LNQLE
-505 DLSLF
+505 DLSISE
-510 DMLNHLTDQELKLKA
+510 MLEELTDQELKLKA
-525 RTSNAI
+525 RTSNGS
-531 ELGYIT
+531 ELAYIT
-537 RRFGALRTILNERN
+537 RRFGSLRTILNERLQASDEN
-551 KATEESILQEKY
+551 LLSNEYEEM
-563 QALRKAQLDQ
+563 RKIKLNQ

>member
-1 MRFLQMIVTRTNFNW
+1 MRLLQMIFTFANHSW
-16 RTGLLALSVFVM
+16 RVSLLFFLFVM
-28 GVGGVSSAIIAQDDL
+28 GMATVSEVMRAQEAL
-43 PASAVEKIEQAED
+43 SGTASEQAEVV
-56 AEVES
+56 EVEPEI
-61 KVSEVDLFV
+61 SEADLFV
-70 PDFKDQDLI
+70 PDFDDQDLV
-79 ETSKRAWEY
+79 ETRERAWEY

-103 LIDAIY
+103 LLDAIY
-109 NNVAKDV
+109 NNIAKDV

-130 TTGRAPMRWRNRFIK
+130 TTGRAPIRWRNRFIDG
-145 NLGNPEKFV
+145 LGNPEEFE
-154 ALESVAA
+154 ALESVPA

-171 CLEEALGVVR
+171 CLEEAHGTVD
-181 VRVREFDVQTQLWG
+181 VRVREFDIQTQLWG
-195 PLVIREVIQRNELG
+195 PLVVREVIQRNELG

-233 VKNSEG
+233 VKNSDG
-239 KVVKKDEVIMQIRG
+239 KIVKKDEVIMQIRG
-253 VQSCIRTTLQ
+253 VKSCIRTTLQ
-263 PNSRILGD
+263 PKTRNQDD
-271 EAVAG
+271 EAVAEI
-276 VDDNAFKWNAAPIVG
+276 DDAAFEWKAAPIVG

-313 ELIKLQP
+313 ELVKLQP
-320 IEFTYLTSKRK
+320 IEFTYLTSERK

-371 LFLVSDDKKRTPME
+371 LFLVSDDKDRTPME

-396 PIEDKIML
+396 PVEDKILL
-404 GKTDWRGSIEIPPV
+404 GKTDWRGSIDIPPD
-418 SDGLRLILIKR
+418 SEGLRLILIKR

-436 LPIMPGLYDSVVSTL
+436 LPIMPGLYDSVESTL

-487 AIEDVNLESVKES
+487 GIEDKNMEFIKKS
-500 LGKLE
+500 LNQLE
-505 DLSLF
+505 DLSISE
-510 DMLNHLTDQELKLKA
+510 MLEELTDQELKLKA
-525 RTSNAI
+525 RTSNGS
-531 ELGYIT
+531 ELAYIT
-537 RRFGALRTILNERN
+537 RRFGSLRTILNERLQASDEN
-551 KATEESILQEKY
+551 LLSNEYEEM
-563 QALRKAQLDQ
+563 RKIKLNQ

>member
-1 MRFLQMIVTRTNFNW
+1 MIFTFANHSWRVSLLFFL
-16 RTGLLALSVFVM
+16 FVM
-28 GVGGVSSAIIAQDDL
+28 GMVTVSEVMRAQEAL
-43 PASAVEKIEQAED
+43 SGTASEQAEVV
-56 AEVES
+56 EVEPEI
-61 KVSEVDLFV
+61 SEADLFV
-70 PDFKDQDLI
+70 PDFDDQDLV
-79 ETSKRAWEY
+79 ETRERAWEY

-103 LIDAIY
+103 LLDAIY
-109 NNVAKDV
+109 NNIAKDV

-130 TTGRAPMRWRNRFIK
+130 TTGRAPIRWRNRFIDG
-145 NLGNPEKFV
+145 LGNPEEFE
-154 ALESVAA
+154 ALESVPA

-171 CLEEALGVVR
+171 CLEEAHGTVD
-181 VRVREFDVQTQLWG
+181 VRVREFDIQTQLWG
-195 PLVIREVIQRNELG
+195 PLVVREVIQRNELG

-233 VKNSEG
+233 VKNSDG
-239 KVVKKDEVIMQIRG
+239 KIVKKDEVIMQIRG
-253 VQSCIRTTLQ
+253 VKSCIRTTLQ
-263 PNSRILGD
+263 PKTRNQDD
-271 EAVAG
+271 EAVAEI
-276 VDDNAFKWNAAPIVG
+276 DDAAFEWKAAPIVG

-313 ELIKLQP
+313 ELVKLQP
-320 IEFTYLTSKRK
+320 IEFTYLTSERK

-371 LFLVSDDKKRTPME
+371 LFLVSDDKDRTPME

-396 PIEDKIML
+396 PVEDKILL
-404 GKTDWRGSIEIPPV
+404 GKTDWRGSIDIPPD
-418 SDGLRLILIKR
+418 SEGLRLILIKR

-436 LPIMPGLYDSVVSTL
+436 LPIMPGLYDSVESTL

-487 AIEDVNLESVKES
+487 GIEDKNMEFIKKS
-500 LGKLE
+500 LNQLE
-505 DLSLF
+505 DLSISE
-510 DMLNHLTDQELKLKA
+510 MLEELTDQELKLKA
-525 RTSNAI
+525 RTSNGS
-531 ELGYIT
+531 ELAYIT
-537 RRFGALRTILNERN
+537 RRFGSLRTILNERLQASDEN
-551 KATEESILQEKY
+551 LLSNEYEEM
-563 QALRKAQLDQ
+563 RKIKLNQ

>member
-1 MRFLQMIVTRTNFNW
+1 MIFTFANHSWRVSLLFFL
-16 RTGLLALSVFVM
+16 FVM
-28 GVGGVSSAIIAQDDL
+28 GMATVSEVMRAQEAL
-43 PASAVEKIEQAED
+43 SGTASEQAEVV
-56 AEVES
+56 EVEPEI
-61 KVSEVDLFV
+61 SEADLFV
-70 PDFKDQDLI
+70 PDFDDQDLV
-79 ETSKRAWEY
+79 ETRERAWEY

-103 LIDAIY
+103 LLDAIY
-109 NNVAKDV
+109 NNIAKDV

-130 TTGRAPMRWRNRFIK
+130 TTGRAPIRWRNRFIDG
-145 NLGNPEKFV
+145 LGNPEEFE
-154 ALESVAA
+154 ALESVPA

-171 CLEEALGVVR
+171 CLEEAHGTVD
-181 VRVREFDVQTQLWG
+181 VRVREFDIQTQLWG
-195 PLVIREVIQRNELG
+195 PLVVREVIQRNELG

-233 VKNSEG
+233 VKNSDG
-239 KVVKKDEVIMQIRG
+239 KIVKKDEVIMQIRG
-253 VQSCIRTTLQ
+253 VKSCIRTTLQ
-263 PNSRILGD
+263 PKTRNQDD
-271 EAVAG
+271 EAVAEI
-276 VDDNAFKWNAAPIVG
+276 DDAAFEWKAAPIVG

-313 ELIKLQP
+313 ELVKLQP
-320 IEFTYLTSKRK
+320 IEFTYLTSERK

-371 LFLVSDDKKRTPME
+371 VFLVSDDKDRTPME

-396 PIEDKIML
+396 PVEDKILL
-404 GKTDWRGSIEIPPV
+404 GKTDWRGSIDIPPD
-418 SDGLRLILIKR
+418 SEGLRLILIKR

-436 LPIMPGLYDSVVSTL
+436 LPIMPGLYDSVESTL

-487 AIEDVNLESVKES
+487 GIEDKNMEFIKKS
-500 LGKLE
+500 LNQLE
-505 DLSLF
+505 DLSISE
-510 DMLNHLTDQELKLKA
+510 MLEELTDQELKLKA
-525 RTSNAI
+525 RTSNGS
-531 ELGYIT
+531 ELAYIT
-537 RRFGALRTILNERN
+537 RRFGSLRTILNERLQASDEN
-551 KATEESILQEKY
+551 LLSNEYEEM
-563 QALRKAQLDQ
+563 RKIKLNQ